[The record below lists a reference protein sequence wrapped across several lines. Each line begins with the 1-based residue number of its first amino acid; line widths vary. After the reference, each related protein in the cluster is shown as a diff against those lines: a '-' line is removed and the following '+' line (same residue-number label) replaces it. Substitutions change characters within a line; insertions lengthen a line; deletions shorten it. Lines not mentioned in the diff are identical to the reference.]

1 MMTITCTLFVKRCIA
16 LNPSKQL
23 DDFNDVVDAASVSTA
38 TTVNNSYNET
48 RVEGLAADDF
58 PAPKEI
64 AGGNCLPSWA
74 MLCLPLWAQFNGMVT
89 GIVITVIASFLLSMQ
104 Q

>member
-1 MMTITCTLFVKRCIA
+1 MTTCSLFVKRCIA

-38 TTVNNSYNET
+38 TTVNNSYYET

-58 PAPKEI
+58 PASKEI
-64 AGGNCLPSWA
+64 AGGKLFAFPCYLVFALMGPIVEA
-74 MLCLPLWAQFNGMVT
+74 FDMLRHC
-89 GIVITVIASFLLSMQ
+89 
-104 Q
+104 